1 MEISLS
7 DIKSYLIELQNSICT
22 SLEILDGASVFQ
34 SDMWQ
39 RAEGG
44 GGDSRVIQN
53 GHVFEKGG
61 VNFSHVH
68 GKLPDVLKNES
79 RHADYFD
86 ATGVSIVIHPQ
97 NPFVPI
103 IHMNVRY
110 FRMTDEEGGEVM
122 DEWFG
127 GGIDLSPAYPNK
139 EDTQHLHNLL
149 KNACDT
155 FDASYYPEYKKSCDD
170 YFTIKHRQEM
180 RGVGGIFFDHLRP
193 KNQDEKLRLFQFL
206 QAVGNSFL
214 PIYLPIVE
222 RNKARS
228 FSEKNKEW
236 QYIRRGRYAEFNLVY
251 DRGTHFGLRTN
262 GRIESIL
269 MSLPPHAEWKYN
281 FVPEADSEEH
291 KTLDFFQPQN
301 WH

>member
-1 MEISLS
+1 MEISLHV
-7 DIKSYLIELQNSICT
+7 IKTYLIELQNTICT
-22 SLEILDGASVFQ
+22 NLEKSDGSAVFQ
-34 SDMWQ
+34 SDIWQ

-53 GHVFEKGG
+53 GTVFEKGG

-68 GKLPDVLKNES
+68 GKLPDVLKSES
-79 RHADYFD
+79 RHADYFH
-86 ATGVSIVIHPQ
+86 AAGVSVVIHPQ

-110 FRMTDEEGGEVM
+110 FRMTDKEGGEVT

-127 GGIDLSPAYPNK
+127 GGIDLSPAYPNV
-139 EDTQHLHNLL
+139 EDTLHLHTFL
-149 KNACDT
+149 KNVCDA
-155 FDASYYPEYKKSCDD
+155 FDASYYPEYKKWCDD

-193 KNQDEKLRLFQFL
+193 ENPGEKRKLFSFL

-214 PIYLPIVE
+214 PIYSLIVE
-222 RNKARS
+222 RNKLRS

-269 MSLPPHAEWKYN
+269 MSLPPHAGWKYN
-281 FVPEADSEEH
+281 FVPDIDSEEY
-291 KTLDFFQPQN
+291 KTLDFFQPRN